1 MARSFHALR
10 FLPAAPAAPACCS
23 SQPCSSARRLSLVAA
38 ASASRATRTSAA
50 HSGACSAAAAQLRQA
65 SAAGHG
71 GLPHASQG
79 AQPCSSSSLSGTQV
93 MKTVM
98 RPRSAAAPAARP
110 VARLHRHRAA
120 GAAGGQA
127 AAVCFAVRP
136 AGGAHPGAAHAAL
149 ADGRRSPCGR
159 RRWRTFRAPFRQQAA
174 GSGER
179 KCTRH
184 QLGWQKRLAGSL
196 SPLPCCAS

>member
-1 MARSFHALR
+1 MARSCHALR

-50 HSGACSAAAAQLRQA
+50 HGACFACCAAAAQRRQA

-110 VARLHRHRAA
+110 VARLHWHRAA

-136 AGGAHPGAAHAAL
+136 AGGAHPGAAHAAI
-149 ADGRRSPCGR
+149 ADGRRSPRGR

-179 KCTRH
+179 KWRR
-184 QLGWQKRLAGSL
+184 QLRSL
-196 SPLPCCAS
+196 ISKA